1 MKDEKSWMK
10 FRLCVMTLGICT
22 ISLAMNAASAGA
34 KEIVDPVE
42 VINAEGDSLNVTID
56 NAGVTLSGDIE
67 VKNDSGNPLP
77 VSGNVIVTNNSPI
90 HVAVWPGIKVPCRS
104 LRIW

>member
-1 MKDEKSWMK
+1 MTIEKSWRK
-10 FRLCVMTLGICT
+10 LRSYTMTLCICT
-22 ISLAMNAASAGA
+22 TSLAMNVAYAGA
-34 KEIVDPVE
+34 KEVVDPIQ
-42 VINAEGDSLNVTID
+42 VIDAEGDSLNVTID

-67 VKNDSGNPLP
+67 VKNDSGDPLP

-90 HVAVWPGIKVPCRS
+90 DVAVRPGIKVPCRS